1 METTAPFAG
10 FATLKRTVSLTQVLD
25 RYGLLERL
33 RRSGDQLNGACPLH
47 GGHNPSQ
54 FRADLD
60 RNLWICFGDCHQGG
74 SIIDFVSAK
83 ERVGIR
89 EAARLIQDWFGVLPG
104 RTTAEPRPE
113 PPPVN
118 GHNPPLQYGLGPLDN
133 AHPYLKERGLQPGT
147 IATFGIGFC
156 SRGWLSGWIVLPIH
170 DAQGQLVAYAAR
182 YPGEPPDDCPKYR
195 LPRGFRKSLEL
206 YNQHRAAAEPA
217 DQPLV
222 VVEGYFAA
230 LHCWQAGLRK
240 VVSTMGSMVSHRQA
254 ELIVESV
261 RGGSVILAFDE
272 DPAGRQG
279 RRQVW
284 ERLHRQVPVSV
295 LRFPEQGMQPDHLAP
310 ADLIDLV
317 RSAERRP

>member
-60 RNLWICFGDCHQGG
+60 RNLWVCFGDCQRGG

-104 RTTAEPRPE
+104 RTTSEPRPE

-118 GHNPPLQYGLGPLDN
+118 GHNPPLQYGLGPLNPRVQLRDVWF
-133 AHPYLKERGLQPGT
+133 LMGQLRKRGLVVCLNPKHTTGKLYTLTSRGQSVASEAFGLPMAAAPTGINWRIYAKVVRAKVRKLVLLESSRLPPGT
-147 IATFGIGFC
+147 AATATVIRKRLRTHHAVA
-156 SRGWLSGWIVLPIH
+156 SNPALRALKDLK
-170 DAQGQLVAYAAR
+170 QLGLV
-182 YPGEPPDDCPKYR
+182 
-195 LPRGFRKSLEL
+195 
-206 YNQHRAAAEPA
+206 HAEPA
-217 DQPLV
+217 SDSDRRWVYRL
-222 VVEGYFAA
+222 
-230 LHCWQAGLRK
+230 
-240 VVSTMGSMVSHRQA
+240 T
-254 ELIVESV
+254 
-261 RGGSVILAFDE
+261 
-272 DPAGRQG
+272 PAGQR
-279 RRQVW
+279 
-284 ERLHRQVPVSV
+284 
-295 LRFPEQGMQPDHLAP
+295 MAP
-310 ADLIDLV
+310 YLQEDGSPA
-317 RSAERRP
+317 AEHG